1 MKIYPEGQV
10 DGVYMHN
17 FVTLSIMD
25 VELQQQAQIVSKIIV
40 DNLLLQLTKNIIGI
54 QSRRIL
60 LLEQEIQELNL
71 LLEEEELR

>member
-10 DGVYMHN
+10 DGIYMHN

-40 DNLLLQLTKNIIGI
+40 DNLLLQITKNIIGI

>member
-10 DGVYMHN
+10 DGIYMHN

>member
-1 MKIYPEGQV
+1 M
-10 DGVYMHN
+10 VYICIT

-25 VELQQQAQIVSKIIV
+25 IELQQQAQIVSKIIV

-54 QSRRIL
+54 QSRRLL

-71 LLEEEELR
+71 LLQEEELR

>member
-1 MKIYPEGQV
+1 M
-10 DGVYMHN
+10 VYICIT

-25 VELQQQAQIVSKIIV
+25 IELQQQAQIVSKIIV

-71 LLEEEELR
+71 LLQEEELR

>member
-1 MKIYPEGQV
+1 M
-10 DGVYMHN
+10 VYIGIT

-25 VELQQQAQIVSKIIV
+25 IELQQQAQIVSKIIV

-54 QSRRIL
+54 QSQRIL

-71 LLEEEELR
+71 LLQEEELR

>member
-10 DGVYMHN
+10 DGIYMHN

-25 VELQQQAQIVSKIIV
+25 IELQQQAQIVSKIIV

-71 LLEEEELR
+71 LLQEEELR

>member
-1 MKIYPEGQV
+1 
-10 DGVYMHN
+10 MHN

>member
-10 DGVYMHN
+10 DGIYMHN

-71 LLEEEELR
+71 LLQEEELR

>member
-1 MKIYPEGQV
+1 M
-10 DGVYMHN
+10 VYICIT

-25 VELQQQAQIVSKIIV
+25 IELQQQAQIVSKIIV
-40 DNLLLQLTKNIIGI
+40 DNLLLQLTKNILGI

-71 LLEEEELR
+71 LLQEEELR